1 MNAVATRTTCPYC
14 GVGCGV
20 NAVVDNDTVSVVGDT
35 AHPSN
40 RGSLCSKGTALA
52 DTVGLQG
59 RLLHPMVDGRRASW
73 DDALD
78 EVAARFGQVIA
89 EHGPEAVAFYVSGQ
103 LLTEDYYVANKLMKG
118 YIGSANIDTNSRLCM
133 SSAVAGHKRAFG
145 EDVVPGCYEDLEVA
159 DLVVLVGS
167 NTAWCH
173 PVVYQRV
180 VAAQEND
187 PNKKLVVIDPRRT
200 ATAEGADLHL
210 PIAPGTDVHLF
221 NGLLAF
227 LAENGFENDLPGARD
242 AVAEA
247 RQMGGIED
255 VAKACGV
262 DAETLKAF
270 FELFAQTERTV
281 TVFSQGVNQSSAGT
295 DKVNAILNCHLLT
308 DRIGK
313 PGACPFSITGQ
324 PNAMGGREVGGL
336 SSTLAAHMGFDAA
349 ERVQRFWDSPAIA
362 DKPGLKAV
370 ELFEAIEAGQVK
382 AVWIMATNPLV
393 SLPHA
398 DRAKR
403 ALDACEFVAVSD
415 CMRHTDTVDRAHVL
429 LPAAAWAEKSGT
441 VTNSERIISRQRDF
455 LPMPGEAKPD
465 WWIVCEVA
473 RRMGFGAGFDFDS
486 AAAIFREHAAL
497 TAFEND
503 GERVLNLEGLADL
516 SDAAYDTLEPLRWP
530 VYSTEALR
538 AAGAMPARAD
548 SRRLFAGGIYPT
560 EDGKAHLI
568 AVTPRGPANAV
579 SDQWPLALNTGR
591 VRDHWHTMTRT
602 AKSARLSAHIPE
614 PFVEIHPRDAERYG
628 VIDSAIATVSTALG
642 KAHVRSIVSEG
653 QREGTLFVP
662 MHWNDQFAA
671 KARVG
676 ALANPAVCPI
686 SGEPEFKH
694 TPAAI
699 APFEAAW
706 HGFILA
712 SRPLGLNGEASIDY
726 WVKVPGERFYRYEIA
741 GLHTPEDWSA
751 TVRGWVG
758 VGSRSADWVEA
769 HDGAAGRYRAAH
781 FDAGHIEACVF
792 IAPEPAALPDRSW
805 LASLFTGEAV
815 DVSERAGLLAGRPAD
830 ASKDVG
836 PQICSCF
843 GVGRNTIQ
851 RAITED
857 GLNSVAAVGEALA
870 AGTNCGSCK
879 PEIAALIDAHAGE

>member
-1 MNAVATRTTCPYC
+1 MSTLTTRTTCPYC

-20 NAVVDNDTVSVVGDT
+20 NAVVENGAVSVAGDA

-40 RGSLCSKGTALA
+40 LGSLCSKGTALA
-52 DTVGLQG
+52 DTVGLDG
-59 RLLHPMVDGRRASW
+59 RLLHPVVDGRRASW

-78 EVAARFGQVIA
+78 EVATRFGEIIA
-89 EHGPEAVAFYVSGQ
+89 EHGPDAVAFYVSGQ

-173 PVVYQRV
+173 PVVYQRI

-210 PIAPGTDVHLF
+210 PLAPGTDVHLF

-227 LAENGFENDLPGARD
+227 LAEHGFDGDLPGAQD

-247 RQMGGIED
+247 RRMGG
-255 VAKACGV
+255 VAAVAAACGV
-262 DAETLKAF
+262 GVETVQAF

-295 DKVNAILNCHLLT
+295 DKVNAIINCHLLT

-336 SSTLAAHMGFDAA
+336 SSTLAGHMGFDAA
-349 ERVQRFWDSPAIA
+349 ERVQRFWRSPAIA
-362 DKPGLKAV
+362 HEPGLKAV
-370 ELFEAIEAGQVK
+370 ELFEAIESGRVK

-393 SLPHA
+393 SLPDA

-473 RRMGFGAGFDFDS
+473 RRMGFGAGFDFHS

-497 TAFEND
+497 TAYEND

-516 SDAAYDTLEPLRWP
+516 SDADYDTLEPLRWP
-530 VYSTEALR
+530 VYTIEALR
-538 AAGAMPARAD
+538 AAGAMPARQD
-548 SRRLFAGGIYPT
+548 SRRLFGDGIYPT
-560 EDGKAHLI
+560 EDGKARLV
-568 AVTPRGPANAV
+568 AVTPRGPANPV
-579 SDQWPLALNTGR
+579 SEQWPLALNTGR

-614 PFVEIHPRDAERYG
+614 PFVEVHPDDAKRYG
-628 VIDSAIATVSTALG
+628 VIDGALATVSTALAE
-642 KAHVRSIVSEG
+642 AHVRVIVTAG
-653 QREGTLFVP
+653 QREGALFVP

-712 SRPLGLNGEASIDY
+712 SRPLRLNGEASIDY

-741 GLHTPEDWSA
+741 GLQTPDHWAA
-751 TVRGWVG
+751 TARGWIG
-758 VGSRSADWVEA
+758 VGERTADWLDA
-769 HDGAAGRYRAAH
+769 SDTSAGRYRAAH
-781 FDAGHIEACVF
+781 IDAGHIEACLFV
-792 IAPEPAALPDRSW
+792 APEPAALPERSW
-805 LASLFTGEAV
+805 LASLFTGEPIV
-815 DVSERAGLLAGRPAD
+815 ESERAGLLAGRPAD

-843 GVGRNTIQ
+843 GVGRNTIL
-851 RAITED
+851 RAIGED
-857 GLNSVAAVGEALA
+857 GLDSVAAVGEALD

-879 PEIAALIDAHAGE
+879 PEIAALIEAHAGK

>member
-1 MNAVATRTTCPYC
+1 MNTVTSRTTCPYC

-20 NAVVDNDTVSVVGDT
+20 NAVVDNDSVSVTGDKS
-35 AHPSN
+35 HPSN
-40 RGSLCSKGTALA
+40 LGSLCSKGTALA
-52 DTVGLQG
+52 DTVGLDG

-78 EVAARFGQVIA
+78 EVATRFGEIIA
-89 EHGPEAVAFYVSGQ
+89 EHGPDAVAFYVSGQ

-133 SSAVAGHKRAFG
+133 SSAVAGHKLAFG
-145 EDVVPGCYEDLEVA
+145 EDVVSGCYEDLEIA

-173 PVVYQRV
+173 PVVYQRI
-180 VAAQEND
+180 VAAQDND

-210 PIAPGTDVHLF
+210 PLAPGTDVHLF
-221 NGLLAF
+221 NGLLSF
-227 LAENGFENDLPGARD
+227 LAEHGFESDLPGAQD

-247 RQMGGIED
+247 RRMGG
-255 VAKACGV
+255 VAAVAAACGV
-262 DAETLKAF
+262 DVETVQAF

-295 DKVNAILNCHLLT
+295 DKVNAIINCHLLT
-308 DRIGK
+308 DRLGK

-349 ERVQRFWDSPAIA
+349 ERVQRFWQSPAMA

-370 ELFEAIEAGQVK
+370 ELFEAIEAGRVK

-393 SLPHA
+393 SLPDA

-403 ALDACEFVAVSD
+403 ALEACEFVAVSD
-415 CMRHTDTVDRAHVL
+415 CMRHTDTVDYAHVV

-497 TAFEND
+497 TAYEND

-516 SDAAYDTLEPLRWP
+516 GDAEYDALEPLRWP
-530 VYSTEALR
+530 VYTTEALR
-538 AAGAMPARAD
+538 AAGAMPARTD
-548 SRRLFAGGIYPT
+548 SRRLFSDGIYPT
-560 EDGKAHLI
+560 DDGKARLV

-579 SDQWPLALNTGR
+579 SEQWPLVLNTGR

-614 PFVEIHPRDAERYG
+614 PFVEVHPRDAERFG
-628 VIDSAIATVSTALG
+628 VVDGAIATVATALG
-642 KAHVRSIVSEG
+642 QAHVRAIVSAG

-662 MHWNDQFAA
+662 MHWNNQFAA
-671 KARVG
+671 RARVG

-694 TPAAI
+694 TPATI

-712 SRPLGLNGEASIDY
+712 SRPLLLAGEDSIDY
-726 WVKVPGERFYRYEIA
+726 WVKVPGARFYRYEIA
-741 GLHTPEDWSA
+741 GLQTPDDWPA
-751 TVRGWVG
+751 TVRGWLG
-758 VGSRSADWVEA
+758 VGTRSADWLEVF
-769 HDGAAGRYRAAH
+769 DTAAGRYRAAH
-781 FDAGHIEACVF
+781 MDAGHLEACVF
-792 IAPEPAALPDRSW
+792 VAPEPAALPDRSW
-805 LASLFTGEAV
+805 LAGLFTGEPI
-815 DVSERAGLLAGRPAD
+815 DESERAGLLAGRPAD
-830 ASKDVG
+830 ASQDTG

-843 GVGRNTIQ
+843 GVGRNTIL
-851 RAITED
+851 RAINED
-857 GLNSVAAVGEALA
+857 GLNSVSAVGEALD

-879 PEIAALIDAHAGE
+879 PEIAHLLAEASDD

>member
-1 MNAVATRTTCPYC
+1 MNAVTTRTTCPYC

-20 NAVVDNDTVSVVGDT
+20 NAMVDNDTVSVAGDS

-40 RGSLCSKGTALA
+40 LGSLCSKGTALA
-52 DTVGLQG
+52 DTVGLDG

-78 EVAARFGQVIA
+78 EVAARFGQIIA
-89 EHGPEAVAFYVSGQ
+89 EHGPDAVAFYVSGQ

-167 NTAWCH
+167 NMAWCH
-173 PVVYQRV
+173 PVVYQRI

-187 PNKKLVVIDPRRT
+187 PNKKRVVIDPRRT

-227 LAENGFENDLPGARD
+227 LAENGFESDLPGARD

-247 RQMGGIED
+247 RQMGDIED
-255 VAKACGV
+255 VAEACGV
-262 DAETLKAF
+262 DAETLEAF

-308 DRIGK
+308 ERIGK

-349 ERVQRFWDSPAIA
+349 ERVKRFWASPAIA
-362 DKPGLKAV
+362 DKLGLKAV

-393 SLPHA
+393 SLPDA

-503 GERVLNLEGLADL
+503 AERVLNLGGLADL
-516 SDAAYDTLEPLRWP
+516 SDAEYDTLEPLRWP

-548 SRRLFAGGIYPT
+548 SRRLFADGIYPT
-560 EDGKAHLI
+560 DDGKAHLV
-568 AVTPRGPANAV
+568 AVTSRGPANAV
-579 SDQWPLALNTGR
+579 TDQWPLALNTGR

-614 PFVEIHPRDAERYG
+614 PFVEIHPRDAERFG
-628 VIDSAIATVSTALG
+628 VIDGAIATVSTALG
-642 KAHVRSIVSEG
+642 KAHVRTIVSDG

-712 SRPLGLNGEASIDY
+712 SRPLRLNGEASIDY

-741 GLHTPEDWSA
+741 GLQAPEDWSA

-758 VGSRSADWVEA
+758 VGARSADWVEA
-769 HDGAAGRYRAAH
+769 HDKAAGRYRAAH

-815 DVSERAGLLAGRPAD
+815 DESERAGLLAGRPAD

>member
-1 MNAVATRTTCPYC
+1 MNAVTTRTTCPYC

-20 NAVVDNDTVSVVGDT
+20 NAVVDNDAVSVAGDT

-40 RGSLCSKGTALA
+40 LGSLCSKGTALA

-59 RLLHPMVDGRRASW
+59 RLLHPVVDGRRASW
-73 DDALD
+73 GDALD
-78 EVAARFGQVIA
+78 EVAARFGAIIA
-89 EHGPEAVAFYVSGQ
+89 EHGPDAVAFYVSGQ

-133 SSAVAGHKRAFG
+133 SSAVAGHKRGFG

-173 PVVYQRV
+173 PVVYQRI
-180 VAAQEND
+180 VAAQENN
-187 PNKKLVVIDPRRT
+187 PNKKRVVIDPRRT

-227 LAENGFENDLPGARD
+227 LAENGFDSDLPGARD

-247 RQMGGIED
+247 RQMGDLED
-255 VAKACGV
+255 VAEACGV
-262 DAETLKAF
+262 DADTLKAF

-295 DKVNAILNCHLLT
+295 AKVNAILNCHLLT
-308 DRIGK
+308 ERIGK

-393 SLPHA
+393 SLPDA

-403 ALDACEFVAVSD
+403 ALEACEFVAVSD

-473 RRMGFGAGFDFDS
+473 RRMGFGTGFDFDS

-497 TAFEND
+497 TVFENN

-516 SDAAYDTLEPLRWP
+516 SDAEYDTLEPLRWP

-538 AAGAMPARAD
+538 AAGAMPARTD
-548 SRRLFAGGIYPT
+548 SRRLFADGIYPT
-560 EDGKAHLI
+560 ADGKAHLI
-568 AVTPRGPANAV
+568 AVTPRGPANAL

-614 PFVEIHPRDAERYG
+614 PFVEIHPRDAERFG
-628 VIDSAIATVSTALG
+628 VIDGAIATVSTALG
-642 KAHVRSIVSEG
+642 KAHVRTIVSDG

-712 SRPLGLNGEASIDY
+712 SRPLRLNGEAGIDY

-741 GLHTPEDWSA
+741 GLHTPDDWAA
-751 TVRGWVG
+751 TARGWIG
-758 VGSRSADWVEA
+758 VGARSADWVEA
-769 HDGAAGRYRAAH
+769 HDEAAGRYRAAH

-815 DVSERAGLLAGRPAD
+815 DESERAGLLAGRPAE

-857 GLNSVAAVGEALA
+857 GLDSVAAVGEALD